1 MAFKRSAVRSRLSP
15 PKTIDF
21 IWNRWFFYIFQPV
34 LCWAFLPWTTNGQQT
49 FSISAF
55 LLWEGR
61 SYGICQRRNNHAGLP
76 FPGSP
81 AFFYSRYF
89 FSFFMRSMASCRE
102 ASQRAKWRR
111 MRGFTGSAKKLEPDT
126 AATPTSPTIHSQNC
140 RSVQPENF
148 SFARKAEIYACRPYG
163 LSSFYV

>member
-1 MAFKRSAVRSRLSP
+1 MRSGKLATEQMAFKRSAVRSRLSP

-49 FSISAF
+49 FLISSF

-89 FSFFMRSMASCRE
+89 SASSCGRWPPAGRLFMPEVCRFVKHIV
-102 ASQRAKWRR
+102 QRTR
-111 MRGFTGSAKKLEPDT
+111 
-126 AATPTSPTIHSQNC
+126 
-140 RSVQPENF
+140 
-148 SFARKAEIYACRPYG
+148 
-163 LSSFYV
+163 